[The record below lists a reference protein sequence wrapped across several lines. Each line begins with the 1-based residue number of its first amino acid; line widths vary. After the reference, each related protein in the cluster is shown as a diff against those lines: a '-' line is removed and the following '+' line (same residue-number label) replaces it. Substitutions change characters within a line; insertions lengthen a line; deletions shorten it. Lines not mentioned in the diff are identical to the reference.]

1 MSKDQYKID
10 KKNCTL
16 LPHQA
21 ADWMGCFLRLG
32 GQVFFIGGGY
42 GCCL

>member
-1 MSKDQYKID
+1 MSKDQYEIGQI
-10 KKNCTL
+10 NCIAL
-16 LPHQA
+16 HHGA
-21 ADWMGCFLRLG
+21 ADWMGCFLGLT